1 MPDLKALGA
10 WAPLLEKELHA
21 PYFEELQKK
30 VADAY
35 AHTTVFPPE
44 ADVFHAFSL
53 TPPERVRVVIL
64 GQDPYHEP
72 GQANGLAFSVSRG
85 VKLPPSLQNIY
96 KELEADLGVPAA
108 KSGDLTS
115 WAQQGVFLLNTV
127 LSVRAHAAN
136 SHKDFGWQSF
146 TDAVIAALAE
156 LPQPVAFV
164 LWGAQAQ
171 KKAALVEKSPYPRL
185 VLQSPHPSPL
195 SAYRGFFGS
204 RPFSQINA
212 FLVSYGFSPVDW
224 KIPEDAQKH
233 SPEG

>member
-1 MPDLKALGA
+1 MTPTLPPAWQALLKDELQNPYWSSLEQRLGA
-10 WAPLLEKELHA
+10 AYESGAVYPPAQQLFA
-21 PYFEELQKK
+21 AFER
-30 VADAY
+30 
-35 AHTTVFPPE
+35 
-44 ADVFHAFSL
+44 
-53 TPPERVRVVIL
+53 TPPACVRAVIL

>member
-1 MPDLKALGA
+1 MTPTLPPAWQALLKD
-10 WAPLLEKELHA
+10 
-21 PYFEELQKK
+21 ELQKPYWCSLEQRLG
-30 VADAY
+30 AAY
-35 AHTTVFPPE
+35 ESGAVYPP
-44 ADVFHAFSL
+44 AQQLFAAFER
-53 TPPERVRVVIL
+53 TPPACVRAVIL

-171 KKAALVEKSPYPRL
+171 KKAALVGKSPYPRL

>member
-1 MPDLKALGA
+1 MAAIANDWLAPMSGEFKKPYYRKLYETVKNEYETKEVYPAPDDIFNAFA
-10 WAPLLEKELHA
+10 FTPLA
-21 PYFEELQKK
+21 K
-30 VADAY
+30 VK
-35 AHTTVFPPE
+35 
-44 ADVFHAFSL
+44 
-53 TPPERVRVVIL
+53 VVIL

-72 GQANGLAFSVSRG
+72 GQAHGLSFSVKPS
-85 VKLPPSLQNIY
+85 VEIPPSLVNIY
-96 KELEADLGVPAA
+96 KELHEDCGCYIPNNGYLKKWAD
-108 KSGDLTS
+108 
-115 WAQQGVFLLNTV
+115 QGVMLLNTV
-127 LSVRAHAAN
+127 LTVRAHAAN

>member
-1 MPDLKALGA
+1 MSMITGDWQEALSDEFRKDYYKKLYTFVKEEYNSCVVYPPADDIFNAFHFTPLKSV
-10 WAPLLEKELHA
+10 
-21 PYFEELQKK
+21 K
-30 VADAY
+30 V
-35 AHTTVFPPE
+35 
-44 ADVFHAFSL
+44 L
-53 TPPERVRVVIL
+53 IL
-64 GQDPYHEP
+64 GQDPYHNVN
-72 GQANGLAFSVSRG
+72 QAHGLSFSVLPEQ
-85 VKLPPSLQNIY
+85 KEIPPSLQNIY

>member
-1 MPDLKALGA
+1 MEALPRA
-10 WAPLLEKELHA
+10 WREFLGGELDSAGFDATLERVAAERA
-21 PYFEELQKK
+21 AGLQ
-30 VADAY
+30 
-35 AHTTVFPPE
+35 VFPPE
-44 ADVFHAFSL
+44 GQLFTALRL
-53 TPPERVRVVIL
+53 TPPEAVRVVLL

-204 RPFSQINA
+204 RPFSKINA
-212 FLVSYGFSPVDW
+212 FLEASGSRAIDW
-224 KIPEDAQKH
+224 RL
-233 SPEG
+233 

>member
-1 MPDLKALGA
+1 MVHLGNDWDEILAGEFEQDYYKRIRYWLKKEYAEQTIYPAAENIFNALRYT
-10 WAPLLEKELHA
+10 
-21 PYFEELQKK
+21 PYSK
-30 VADAY
+30 VKA
-35 AHTTVFPPE
+35 
-44 ADVFHAFSL
+44 
-53 TPPERVRVVIL
+53 VIL

-127 LSVRAHAAN
+127 LSVRAGAAN

>member
-1 MPDLKALGA
+1 MTPTLPPAWQALLKD
-10 WAPLLEKELHA
+10 
-21 PYFEELQKK
+21 ELQKPYWCSLEQRLG
-30 VADAY
+30 AAY
-35 AHTTVFPPE
+35 ESGAVYPP
-44 ADVFHAFSL
+44 AQQLFAAFER
-53 TPPERVRVVIL
+53 TPPTCVRAVIL

-195 SAYRGFFGS
+195 SVYRGFFGS

>member
-1 MPDLKALGA
+1 MTPTLPPAWQALLKD
-10 WAPLLEKELHA
+10 
-21 PYFEELQKK
+21 ELQKPYWCSLEQRLG
-30 VADAY
+30 AAY
-35 AHTTVFPPE
+35 ESGAVYPP
-44 ADVFHAFSL
+44 AQQLFAAFER
-53 TPPERVRVVIL
+53 TPPTCVRAVIL

-72 GQANGLAFSVSRG
+72 GQANGLAFSVAPG

>member
-1 MPDLKALGA
+1 MTPTLPPAWQALLKD
-10 WAPLLEKELHA
+10 
-21 PYFEELQKK
+21 ELQKPYWCSLEQRLG
-30 VADAY
+30 AAY
-35 AHTTVFPPE
+35 ESGAVYPP
-44 ADVFHAFSL
+44 AQQLFAAFER
-53 TPPERVRVVIL
+53 TPPTCVRAVIL

-171 KKAALVEKSPYPRL
+171 KKAALVEKSPYLRL

>member
-1 MPDLKALGA
+1 MRA
-10 WAPLLEKELHA
+10 
-21 PYFEELQKK
+21 
-30 VADAY
+30 
-35 AHTTVFPPE
+35 
-44 ADVFHAFSL
+44 
-53 TPPERVRVVIL
+53 VIL

-127 LSVRAHAAN
+127 LSVRAHAAT

>member
-1 MPDLKALGA
+1 MTPTLPPAWQALLKD
-10 WAPLLEKELHA
+10 
-21 PYFEELQKK
+21 ELQKPYWCSLEQRLG
-30 VADAY
+30 AAY
-35 AHTTVFPPE
+35 ESGAVYPP
-44 ADVFHAFSL
+44 AQQLFAAFER
-53 TPPERVRVVIL
+53 TPPTCVRAVIL

-171 KKAALVEKSPYPRL
+171 KRRRWWKKARIRGWCCRARTRAL
-185 VLQSPHPSPL
+185 
-195 SAYRGFFGS
+195 
-204 RPFSQINA
+204 
-212 FLVSYGFSPVDW
+212 
-224 KIPEDAQKH
+224 
-233 SPEG
+233 